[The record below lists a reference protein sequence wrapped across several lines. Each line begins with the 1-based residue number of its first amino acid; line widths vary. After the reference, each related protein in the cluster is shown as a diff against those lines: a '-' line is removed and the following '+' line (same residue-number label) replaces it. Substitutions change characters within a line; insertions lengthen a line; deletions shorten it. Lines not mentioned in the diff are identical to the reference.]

1 MKNRPPQQLVNPA
14 ALRDMGED
22 TERKWEPGTGLKCMY
37 YAVNFYKL
45 GYLYKTVKLTALVS
59 TFCSFS
65 IC

>member
-1 MKNRPPQQLVNPA
+1 
-14 ALRDMGED
+14 MGED